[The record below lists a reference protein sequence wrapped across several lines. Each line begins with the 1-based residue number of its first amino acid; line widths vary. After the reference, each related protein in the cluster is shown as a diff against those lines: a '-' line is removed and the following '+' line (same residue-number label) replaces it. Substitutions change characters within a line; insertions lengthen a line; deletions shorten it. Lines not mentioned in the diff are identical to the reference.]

1 MVCLADKKFTKK
13 QILKLYGTI
22 YYVQA
27 PLKFNG
33 SRVGDWKIKELTG
46 DKLKDALYNGFLLY
60 DADRCFTTKED
71 AENYISQHNVN
82 TERK

>member
-13 QILKLYGTI
+13 QILKLYDTV
-22 YYVQA
+22 YYVQP

-33 SRVGDWKIKELTG
+33 SCIGDWKIKELTG
-46 DKLKDALYNGFLLY
+46 DRLKDALYNGFLLY

-71 AENYISQHNVN
+71 AEKCISQHNM
-82 TERK
+82 K

>member
-13 QILKLYGTI
+13 QILKLYDTV
-22 YYVQA
+22 YYVQS

-33 SRVGDWKIKELTG
+33 SCIGDWKIKELTG
-46 DKLKDALYNGFLLY
+46 DRLKDALYNGFLLY

-71 AENYISQHNVN
+71 AEKCISQHNM
-82 TERK
+82 K